1 MILKKLENLTEE
13 NKADLKTW
21 VAALRSGKY
30 NRGTYKLKQS
40 DSVGNETYCCLGV
53 WCDIFRGRTNLNWKS
68 WNNINNI
75 PLNPEWSISHS
86 IGSNYSTVPSKLSF
100 GIFDGSINVNY
111 KGEVTSIMY
120 LNDALQ
126 LPFSEIADAIEA
138 TYLN

>member
-1 MILKKLENLTEE
+1 MRYEKLENLTEE
-13 NKADLKTW
+13 NKADLRTW
-21 VAALRSGKY
+21 VAVLRSGKY

-120 LNDALQ
+120 LNDSLQ